1 LWLGLK
7 PGNVVCA
14 FWFLFRAAAS
24 SSGIRSAFG
33 AEHRRAGAMISSFAM
48 PLIGA
53 EAVAASALALLSTA
67 ITSAYLADWLGL
79 AIRPLPILMLSVGAA
94 AAMAVWLRRHAV
106 RDSPSL
112 AAFGGCVGAIFT
124 WLLWRARPDF
134 LPTGSGPDLAHHLSL
149 LEYIQRH
156 WRLPHDVAL
165 YEYLGE
171 MVDYTPGSH
180 LLAVLAGAWFRSDAL
195 HAVFPAVAATVALK
209 AGLVFLI
216 TRRLLPDQVPRV
228 PFALIAVVLLFLAPV
243 HFIGSFTD
251 QSYLAQVVSELF
263 AVAMWWALVVWDER
277 PSTIPAA
284 VFAIAGVATFLSWPV
299 WVGPVMVLLAVL
311 ALLHREIPL
320 LTRLQHLVIA
330 AVPIGCVAA
339 IHGSRHTGGFR
350 MAGTGGF
357 AIWPTPAL
365 LGWWFIA
372 LAAAG
377 FVFCLANRRARAVP
391 LLAAA
396 IALQA
401 AALYTTAQSSG
412 AAAPY
417 LALKMFYIAVYPLT
431 IGAAVMVAGVWRLV
445 AHLIRLPNARAA
457 RLAWVVAAI
466 VAIAAARPL
475 AAAPR
480 PRPVVTQATLEA
492 ATWARSKMPPEC
504 IDYLTVD
511 LYTAYWLHLAVFNQP
526 RATGRALN
534 DDTFDTRKSLE
545 RWILSSGLPLGVT
558 DDFNALPRDIRTNVD
573 VLQRFGPAAVVKRR
587 GPSACGAVR

>member
-1 LWLGLK
+1 
-7 PGNVVCA
+7 V
-14 FWFLFRAAAS
+14 S
-24 SSGIRSAFG
+24 EEHQRS
-33 AEHRRAGAMISSFAM
+33 GAMISSFAM

-53 EAVAASALALLSTA
+53 EAVAASALAFLATA
-67 ITSAYLADWLGL
+67 ITSAYLADWIGL
-79 AIRPLPILMLSVGAA
+79 AIRPLPILALSVAA
-94 AAMAVWLRRHAV
+94 AAGTGVWLRRQTV
-106 RDSPSL
+106 SDSPSL
-112 AAFGGCVGAIFT
+112 AAFCGCVAATFG

-156 WRLPHDVAL
+156 WRLPHDPAL

-180 LLAVLAGAWFRSDAL
+180 LLAVVAGAWFRSDAL
-195 HAVFPAVAATVALK
+195 HVVFPAVAATVALK

-216 TRRLLPDQVPRV
+216 ARRLLPDGEPRL
-228 PFALIAVVLLFLAPV
+228 PFAVIAVVLLFLARI

-277 PSTIPAA
+277 PSPVPAA
-284 VFAIAGVATFLSWPV
+284 LFAIAGVAAFLSWPV
-299 WVGPVMVLLAVL
+299 WVGPVMVVLAAL
-311 ALLHREIPL
+311 ALLHREVPL
-320 LTRLQHLVIA
+320 PIRLQHLLIA
-330 AVPIGCVAA
+330 TIPVGCVAA

-365 LGWWFIA
+365 LGWWFIG

-377 FVFCLANRRARAVP
+377 FLFCATTRRARGVP
-391 LLAAA
+391 LLTLA
-396 IALQA
+396 IGIQA
-401 AALYTTAQSSG
+401 AALYSTAQSSG

-417 LALKMFYIAVYPLT
+417 LALKMFYLVVYPLM
-431 IGAAVMVAGVWRLV
+431 IGAAVMIAGLWRI
-445 AHLIRLPNARAA
+445 AAGAA
-457 RLAWVVAAI
+457 RLPRARAGGLAWVIAAI
-466 VAIAAARPL
+466 VTVAVARPL

-480 PRPVVTQATLEA
+480 PRPVVTQGVLEA
-492 ATWARSKMPPEC
+492 AEWARSTMPPGC

-526 RATGRALN
+526 RASGRALN

-545 RWILSSGLPLGVT
+545 RWILPTGLPLGVT
-558 DDFNALPRDIRTNVD
+558 DDFDALPRDIRTSVD

-587 GPSACGAVR
+587 GPSACAQ

>member
-1 LWLGLK
+1 
-7 PGNVVCA
+7 
-14 FWFLFRAAAS
+14 
-24 SSGIRSAFG
+24 
-33 AEHRRAGAMISSFAM
+33 MISSFAM

-53 EAVAASALALLSTA
+53 EAVAASALAFLATA
-67 ITSAYLADWLGL
+67 ITSAYLADWIGL
-79 AIRPLPILMLSVGAA
+79 AIRALPILVLSAA
-94 AAMAVWLRRHAV
+94 AAAATSVWLRRQSV

-112 AAFGGCVGAIFT
+112 AAFCGCVAATFG

-156 WRLPHDVAL
+156 WRLPHDPAL
-165 YEYLGE
+165 YAYLGE

-180 LLAVLAGAWFRSDAL
+180 LLAVLTGAWFGSDAL
-195 HAVFPAVAATVALK
+195 HLVFPAVAATVALK

-216 TRRLLPDQVPRV
+216 ARRLLPDGLPRL
-228 PFALIAVVLLFLAPV
+228 PFAVIAVVLLFLARV

-263 AVAMWWALVVWDER
+263 AVAMWWALVVWDGR
-277 PSTIPAA
+277 PSPVPAA
-284 VFAIAGVATFLSWPV
+284 LFALAGVATFLSWPV
-299 WVGPVMVLLAVL
+299 WVGPVMVVLAAL
-311 ALLHREIPL
+311 ALLHDEVPL
-320 LTRLQHLVIA
+320 PARLQHLLIA
-330 AVPIGCVAA
+330 TIPIGCVAA

-365 LGWWFIA
+365 LGWWFIG

-377 FVFCLANRRARAVP
+377 FLFCVATRRARAVP
-391 LLAAA
+391 LLTVA
-396 IALQA
+396 IGIQA
-401 AALYTTAQSSG
+401 AALYSTAQSSG

-417 LALKMFYIAVYPLT
+417 LALKMFYLAIYPLM
-431 IGAAVMVAGVWRLV
+431 IGAAVMIAGLWRIVAGAV
-445 AHLIRLPNARAA
+445 RLPEGRAA
-457 RLAWVVAAI
+457 GLAWVVAAI
-466 VAIAAARPL
+466 VAVAVARPL

-480 PRPVVTQATLEA
+480 PRPVVTQGVLEA
-492 ATWARSKMPPEC
+492 AEWARSKMPPEC

-526 RATGRALN
+526 RASGRALN

-545 RWILSSGLPLGVT
+545 RWILSNGLPLGVT
-558 DDFNALPRDIRTNVD
+558 DDFDALPRDIRTNVD

-587 GPSACGAVR
+587 GPSACAQ